1 MIGGITTVEGDS
13 NATFPFYM
21 LSDLWDNQSNGSAS
35 DHEQVARHAANQQ
48 RTSKARTAAVLS
60 KFKRKIQKQGFP
72 QDDDG
77 SGVYPT
83 CLQTDDSW
91 SARIQQNYF
100 TPLVNDAA
108 NRTRKAF
115 GDSDRRKVFRERG
128 RAVMSFLCQL
138 PGMLKR
144 MLRPSTADASQ
155 CSPESVIDCVVLDD
169 TSTILR
175 GSDGMP
181 TVHSV
186 MNTIQTIHTSFSNG
200 SRESAQVP
208 TPCICLPT
216 QKTEDVFLGYA
227 AGVLLS
233 SQGVGTIMESL
244 DKKSIVESGE
254 QDSPTLEALIG
265 TFKWKVHIFVGDAL
279 PTNTAVFKLERRLQR
294 QALQSGGWGILSL
307 RIKCVLHQVCLV
319 RRPAVLSVDRF
330 WATLVRLAHLF
341 EQHSFKRQFTLAV
354 VQILRSADGFQRSLT
369 QCLEA

>member
-216 QKTEDVFLGYA
+216 QKAEDVFLGYA

-233 SQGVGTIMESL
+233 SQGVGTIMESPYL
-244 DKKSIVESGE
+244 CGRCPTHEHSSFQARTPVAETSFAIRGVGHIVPS
-254 QDSPTLEALIG
+254 
-265 TFKWKVHIFVGDAL
+265 
-279 PTNTAVFKLERRLQR
+279 
-294 QALQSGGWGILSL
+294 
-307 RIKCVLHQVCLV
+307 HQVCSAPSLLGEAPCSPLG
-319 RRPAVLSVDRF
+319 RSVLGYIGEISSPF
-330 WATLVRLAHLF
+330 
-341 EQHSFKRQFTLAV
+341 
-354 VQILRSADGFQRSLT
+354 
-369 QCLEA
+369 